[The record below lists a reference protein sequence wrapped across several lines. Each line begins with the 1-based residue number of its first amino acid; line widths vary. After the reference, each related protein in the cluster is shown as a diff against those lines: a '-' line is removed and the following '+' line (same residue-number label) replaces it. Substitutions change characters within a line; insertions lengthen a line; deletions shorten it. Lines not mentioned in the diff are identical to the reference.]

1 MTGAAIQ
8 RIFARNMYIHVLM
21 VISLLKLG
29 ECHNSLFGTAELRGS
44 LPRRSRLLSDFSSNI
59 PDDNSRS
66 AFIPAAIPI
75 SSSSYSRSLL
85 PTEQSTTVTSV
96 SPPIIST
103 SPAPNNNEPTPTADT
118 MRKYARILKID
129 TENMNEEQRELLL
142 RIVQRIARLNGA
154 RPDEES
160 IDLNVNEGRARRNK
174 HRDDRKKKKT
184 TSNASS
190 DVLNNSTKTTNSAT
204 ATAAVPSSSKHR
216 TTPSSQSGSS
226 SSSTTT
232 KTTTTASKKKVAAS
246 NYIAISTAT
255 ANPTTP
261 TIATKV
267 GKSKVTP
274 STDLSMTNA
283 TSMDLGNISTTS
295 IVDVLSTDNAR
306 ENFYIRRPSPSTITS
321 LHNKIQPQKVSRTF
335 SIVLCMQN
343 EKTKTKKRPKKRIGK

>member
-1 MTGAAIQ
+1 MIGAAIQ
-8 RIFARNMYIHVLM
+8 TIFTRNMYIHVLM

-29 ECHNSLFGTAELRGS
+29 ECHNNLFGTAELRGT
-44 LPRRSRLLSDFSSNI
+44 LPRRSRLLSDFASSFS
-59 PDDNSRS
+59 DDHSRS
-66 AFIPAAIPI
+66 GFVPAAIPL
-75 SSSSYSRSLL
+75 SSSKSSYSRSLL
-85 PTEQSTTVTSV
+85 PTEESTTATVTSV
-96 SPPIIST
+96 SPPVVST
-103 SPAPNNNEPTPTADT
+103 SPEPNSNEPTPTADT

-174 HRDDRKKKKT
+174 HRDDRKKKKPST
-184 TSNASS
+184 TNAAAS
-190 DVLNNSTKTTNSAT
+190 DAPNSTTKAAASTSTTAST
-204 ATAAVPSSSKHR
+204 SSSSSKKHR
-216 TTPSSQSGSS
+216 TTPSSHSS
-226 SSSTTT
+226 SSSTGTT
-232 KTTTTASKKKVAAS
+232 TTTTASKKKVAAS

-255 ANPTTP
+255 ASPTTP

-274 STDLSMTNA
+274 STDLTMSNA

-306 ENFYIRRPSPSTITS
+306 ENFYIRRPSPSTITA
-321 LHNKIQPQKVSRTF
+321 LHNKIQPQKVS
-335 SIVLCMQN
+335 
-343 EKTKTKKRPKKRIGK
+343 ETKKIQLAFSNKTPV